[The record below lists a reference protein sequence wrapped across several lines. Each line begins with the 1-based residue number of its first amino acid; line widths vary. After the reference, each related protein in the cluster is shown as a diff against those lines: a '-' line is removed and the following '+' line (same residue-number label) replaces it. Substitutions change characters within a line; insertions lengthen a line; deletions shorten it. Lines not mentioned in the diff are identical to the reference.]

1 MPQDPRATA
10 QNGHIDLVRQRKR
23 AKQLLK
29 QLQAGIPVGGPGE
42 NLRRAASPVL
52 ADAQWLIAR
61 ELGFASWPKLKSHA
75 DAIEFAARHPEFAA
89 NDTADTQHW
98 RCGND
103 IAHGLGVAGFRGEFH
118 VFADPYC
125 MGPVPRLEPEAF
137 IDTRCEF
144 ISQCFGIPL
153 ATVRRRAL
161 TEYGALSQLS
171 RARHAV
177 LWCEADAYDQLFLIA
192 VLANMTGRPQSL
204 ELVEVD
210 SVPGVDRFVGM
221 GQLTPQVLAWLW
233 PRRRELTDD
242 VFSLAREA
250 WDAYRDATPLAW
262 AALCKEASPS
272 LPLLAPA
279 LKRQLQELPSVRDG
293 LGLTER
299 LALEIIRDGDGL
311 ALSQVFAELNLC
323 RDPLPFLGDAMFH
336 AMMRPL
342 AEGDRPLIKIHDDHP
357 ERERCIVGLTPLGE
371 QVLQANA
378 NWQDH
383 CDVPRWVGGTQILPR
398 TTHWA
403 LDDDCTPVQRR
414 RFS

>member
-10 QNGHIDLVRQRKR
+10 QNGHIDLARQRKR

-29 QLQAGIPVGGPGE
+29 QLQAGTPVVGPSE
-42 NLRRAASPVL
+42 NLRRADSPVL

-61 ELGFASWPKLKSHA
+61 ELGFASWPKLKSHV
-75 DAIEFAARHPEFAA
+75 DAVEFAARHPQFAA

-103 IAHGLGVAGFRGEFH
+103 IAHSLGVAGFRGEFH

-153 ATVRRRAL
+153 PAVRQRAL
-161 TEYGALSQLS
+161 TEYGALSTLS

-192 VLANMTGRPQSL
+192 VLANMTRRPELL
-204 ELVEVD
+204 ELVEID
-210 SVPGVDRFVGM
+210 SVPGVDRFVGL
-221 GQLTPQVLAWLW
+221 GQLAPQVLAWLW

-242 VFSLAREA
+242 AFSLAREA

-279 LKRQLQELPSVRDG
+279 LRRQLQELPSVRDG

-299 LALEIIRDGDGL
+299 LALETIRDGDGL
-311 ALSQVFAELNLC
+311 AWSQVFAELYLR
-323 RDPLPFLGDAMFH
+323 RDPLPFLGDAMFD

-342 AEGDRPLIKIHDDHP
+342 VEGACPLIKVHDEFP
-357 ERERCIVGLTPLGE
+357 EREKCIVGLTPLGE
-371 QVLQANA
+371 QVLQGKAY
-378 NWQDH
+378 WQDH

-398 TTHWA
+398 STHWA
-403 LDDDCTPVQRR
+403 LDDDFTPVQRR
-414 RFS
+414 RFD